1 METFIKADIF
11 FFVTTIAVVV
21 FTALASIA
29 LYYLILGLQS
39 FKNMAKKLEAEQ
51 ENAEEFVKETVERVT
66 DSNIFNFLFPK
77 KRKSSK
83 K

>member
-11 FFVTTIAVVV
+11 FFVTTIAVVI
-21 FTALASIA
+21 FTALTSIT
-29 LYYLILGLQS
+29 LYYLIVGLAS
-39 FKNMAKKLEAEQ
+39 FKRMAKKLEAEQ

-66 DSNIFNFLFPK
+66 ESSIFNFLFPK
-77 KRKSSK
+77 KRKSK